1 MRFGNATAA
10 VVLGLVLA
18 GGRPPANLFAA
29 AEPQRTRFTNG
40 ASSIDGL
47 LDQFMK
53 ALNGKDKQALRALRV
68 TEGEY
73 RQVVLP
79 GSVDEGQRK
88 YTYPPQESEYFWSIL
103 NTKSIYGEANILASY
118 GGRQLKLKSVKYRGG
133 TKKYA
138 DYTAYKQVQLTLED
152 GKGSEEE
159 LGLGSIAEVDGVY
172 KFISYVRK

>member
-1 MRFGNATAA
+1 VSPGNARAA
-10 VVLGLVLA
+10 IVLGIVLA
-18 GGRPPANLFAA
+18 SGSLSARVPEA
-29 AEPQRTRFTNG
+29 AEPHPARFTNG

-53 ALNGKDKQALRALRV
+53 ALNGKDKEALRALRV
-68 TEGEY
+68 TEDEY

-118 GGRQLKLKSVKYRGG
+118 GGRQLKLKAVTYRGG

-138 DYTAYKQVQLTLED
+138 DYTAYRQVQLTLED
-152 GKGSEEE
+152 GKGSKEE